1 MDSPAFIFCNWKS
14 RFWPAKVLTKF
25 KRPLS
30 KNSKLKVEIFEELEQ
45 ISLNYSDTKPF
56 LMVEL
61 KKISEDLDRSKNL
74 EVTTEE
80 LKYRNALRTAMNLLK
95 EKESALLQNDRNEA
109 TIETCKEAVKHEG
122 GNECISSRKNLM
134 EKEASGS
141 TMIDGKTL
149 KRGICMRTKR
159 SMRLR
164 SSNKPKPTQTEID
177 VKRKRVEDTSTEKG
191 SFRGGKKTT
200 PKMVSVNSSTTEEQK
215 SEKGKNGKATLKSH
229 LSSAKE
235 IQTVTSPDQD
245 ENTTRNVNRHTKFLV
260 SKPTKTYN
268 VQVPTT
274 IQESRSDTEEEDS
287 HRKSKYNQLP
297 LPDFSFAETDILSS
311 ELSMECSSPEFK
323 AVPEVWPN
331 DDTEEDVEL
340 PVIEFKKE
348 PASFERGS
356 FVWCK
361 FKRYPYWPSLVKLVR
376 HKEKRASI
384 IFVEECLSDPNSQK
398 QSFQVSLR
406 TLKHYDCPE
415 KQELL
420 DVARKDYG
428 KSVDWCDALIRDY
441 GIRLGCGFS
450 GSFLQYCTSAI
461 SYPVRKECCK
471 TKLNFPSICQEIRD
485 PVPNITDSDSHV
497 IKKILPDRA
506 RASRD
511 RANEKLVECIVKSKQ
526 AERHLKGILTGKK
539 KSHWLEKFQSSSQSV
554 ECQETYIEDEEQA
567 ELVMGYLQLLCETLS
582 IQSKKLM
589 NGDQTKF
596 ILEVMFPEAVIFA
609 ISATEGLSFEKAE
622 KKFLAGPL
630 LSKRERKQFEKQ
642 IMDKKRIRLE
652 ENL

>member
-1 MDSPAFIFCNWKS
+1 MDSPAFIFCNWES

-25 KRPLS
+25 KGPLS
-30 KNSKLKVEIFEELEQ
+30 KNSKLQVEIFEELKQ
-45 ISLNYSDTKPF
+45 TSVNYSDTKPF

-61 KKISEDLDRSKNL
+61 NKINRSKNL
-74 EVTTEE
+74 KVTPEE
-80 LKYRNALRTAMNLLK
+80 IKYRNALRTALNLLK
-95 EKESALLQNDRNEA
+95 EKGESALMQNDRDAA
-109 TIETCKEAVKHEG
+109 TTCKEAVKHEG
-122 GNECISSRKNLM
+122 GNECTSSRKNLI
-134 EKEASGS
+134 EKKASGS
-141 TMIDGKTL
+141 TMIDSKTL
-149 KRGICMRTKR
+149 KRRICMRITKR

-164 SSNKPKPTQTEID
+164 ASNKPKPTQTEID

-191 SFRGGKKTT
+191 SFHGEKKT
-200 PKMVSVNSSTTEEQK
+200 PKMVSVNSRTTEEQE
-215 SEKGKNGKATLKSH
+215 SEKGKSRRATIKSH
-229 LSSAKE
+229 LSPAKE
-235 IQTVTSPDQD
+235 KRTVTSPQPD
-245 ENTTRNVNRHTKFLV
+245 ENTTRNVNRRTKCLV
-260 SKPTKTYN
+260 SKPTKNN
-268 VQVPTT
+268 VQVPIT
-274 IQESRSDTEEEDS
+274 IQEFRSDTEEEDS

-297 LPDFSFAETDILSS
+297 LPDFSFNETDLLSS

-348 PASFERGS
+348 PVSFERGS

-420 DVARKDYG
+420 AVARKDYG

-450 GSFLQYCTSAI
+450 GSFLEYCTSAI

-471 TKLNFPSICQEIRD
+471 TKLNFPSICQEICD
-485 PVPNITDSDSHV
+485 PVPSITESDSHV

-511 RANEKLVECIVKSKQ
+511 RANEKLVECIVKSRQ

-539 KSHWLEKFQSSSQSV
+539 KSHWLEKFQSSNQSV

-596 ILEVMFPEAVIFA
+596 ILEVLFPEAVIFA

>member
-1 MDSPAFIFCNWKS
+1 MQ
-14 RFWPAKVLTKF
+14 VLTKLEQ
-25 KRPLS
+25 PLS
-30 KNSKLKVEIFEELEQ
+30 KNSKLQVEIFEELKQ
-45 ISLNYSDTKPF
+45 TSVKYSDTKPF

-61 KKISEDLDRSKNL
+61 KKISDDLDRSKNL
-74 EVTTEE
+74 KVTAEE
-80 LKYRNALRTAMNLLK
+80 LEYRRALGTAMNLLK
-95 EKESALLQNDRNEA
+95 EVSAGESALLQNDRNTA
-109 TIETCKEAVKHEG
+109 TIEACKEAVKHEG
-122 GNECISSRKNLM
+122 GNECTSSRKNLM

-141 TMIDGKTL
+141 IMLDGKTL
-149 KRGICMRTKR
+149 KRDVSMRITKC

-164 SSNKPKPTQTEID
+164 TPNKPKPTQTEID

-191 SFRGGKKTT
+191 SFRGGKKT
-200 PKMVSVNSSTTEEQK
+200 PKIVSVDGSTTEQN
-215 SEKGKNGKATLKSH
+215 SEKGKTKKAKLKRH
-229 LSSAKE
+229 LSSTKE
-235 IQTVTSPDQD
+235 MQTVASPDPE
-245 ENTTRNVNRHTKFLV
+245 ENPTRNVNRRTKCLV
-260 SKPTKTYN
+260 SKPSKTCN

-274 IQESRSDTEEEDS
+274 IQEFRSDTEEEDS
-287 HRKSKYNQLP
+287 HRKRKYNQLP
-297 LPDFSFAETDILSS
+297 LPDFSFTETELSS
-311 ELSMECSSPEFK
+311 DLSMECSSPEFK
-323 AVPEVWPN
+323 AIPEVWPN
-331 DDTEEDVEL
+331 DDTEDDVDL
-340 PVIEFKKE
+340 PVIELKKE
-348 PASFERGS
+348 PVSFENGS

-361 FKRYPYWPSLVKLVR
+361 FKRYPYWPSLVKIVR

-398 QSFQVSLR
+398 QSFKVSLR

-428 KSVDWCDALIRDY
+428 KSVDWCDSLICDY
-441 GIRLGCGFS
+441 RIRLGCGSFS

-461 SYPVRKECCK
+461 SYPVRRECCK
-471 TKLNFPSICQEIRD
+471 TKLNFPSICQEICD

-511 RANEKLVECIVKSKQ
+511 RANEKLVECIVKSRQ

-539 KSHWLEKFQSSSQSV
+539 KSHWLEKFQSSNLGV

-567 ELVMGYLQLLCETLS
+567 ELVVGYLQMLCETLS

-609 ISATEGLSFEKAE
+609 LSATEGLSFEKAE

-642 IMDKKRIRLE
+642 IMDKKRIKLE
-652 ENL
+652 GNL